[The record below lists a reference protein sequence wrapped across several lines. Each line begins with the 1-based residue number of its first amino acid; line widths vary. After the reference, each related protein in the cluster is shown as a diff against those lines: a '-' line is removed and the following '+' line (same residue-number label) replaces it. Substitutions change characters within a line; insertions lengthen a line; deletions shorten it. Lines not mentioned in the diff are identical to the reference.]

1 MICQYCH
8 CEFDNNMFTGR
19 IPDYCCSAHRQA
31 AYRLRKN
38 GGERQR
44 VSRQLRE
51 LMFSDV
57 PGFRNGKNGFV
68 LVSAGAGVLAPDGSP
83 NGYKQSSLFAD

>member
-1 MICQYCH
+1 MICQYCY
-8 CEFDNNMFTGR
+8 CEFDNDILTGR

-51 LMFSDV
+51 LMAADR
-57 PGFRNGKNGFV
+57 PGFRNVNDQAKAD
-68 LVSAGAGVLAPDGSP
+68 SAGAGDYRQLDLTS
-83 NGYKQSSLFAD
+83 